1 LTDLTLIKSAGIPT
15 IRIYGTDCS
24 SIQTIEPNALSLGL
38 KINQGF
44 WISSAGA
51 DSIDD
56 GVDELIA
63 WGQANTWDVFDY
75 ITVGNEAVLAGYV
88 TVDELIAKIASVRA
102 KLEAAGYTGKITT
115 SEPPVTFENNPS
127 LCNAAID
134 FVGVNPH
141 AYFDIYSSA
150 ETAGDFVK
158 GQVNIVQG
166 ICSKDIV
173 VTETGYPS
181 AGNVNGGNIPSPEN
195 QRIAIEKILEAMN
208 NEVTILTTFNDLWKA
223 PGPYGIE
230 QSFGTIQFWT

>member
-1 LTDLTLIKSAGIPT
+1 L
-15 IRIYGTDCS
+15 R
-24 SIQTIEPNALSLGL
+24 LGL

-75 ITVGNEAVLAGYV
+75 ITIGNEAVLAGYV

-141 AYFDIYSSA
+141 AYFDTYSSA

-181 AGNVNGGNIPSPEN
+181 AGIVNGGNIPSPEN